1 MDQPLPTKRSYS
13 SIFVIF
19 LFLALLSGLIYW
31 KMNQPKPG
39 GGPPGAGGPGTKPPP
54 QKVTGYIARSENIP
68 MTLESSATLL
78 AWNEVLLMPETG
90 GRITQIN
97 ITEGAKVAQG
107 QLLIALYDEDL
118 KAQVKKQELQTEIAK
133 TNVKRLKEL
142 VKINGVSQ
150 QELDNAENQFNNIQS
165 DLNLITA
172 NLRKTKILAPFSG
185 TIGLTNA
192 SLGSFATPGT
202 SVASLQQ
209 MDQLKVEFAI
219 PEKYTRLLQIGD
231 RVKFTIESQRDT
243 FAALVYAFEPKID
256 PASRT
261 LKVRARFDN
270 LKAALLPGTFAKA
283 ELRLREIKGA
293 ILIPTQ
299 SVIPETRGKKVVVF
313 RNGIVEF
320 VKVVTGI
327 RNQDKVQIISG
338 VKAGDTILTSGLM
351 FVKPKAE
358 VILTS
363 VQ

>member
-1 MDQPLPTKRSYS
+1 
-13 SIFVIF
+13 
-19 LFLALLSGLIYW
+19 
-31 KMNQPKPG
+31 
-39 GGPPGAGGPGTKPPP
+39 
-54 QKVTGYIARSENIP
+54 
-68 MTLESSATLL
+68 
-78 AWNEVLLMPETG
+78 
-90 GRITQIN
+90 
-97 ITEGAKVAQG
+97 
-107 QLLIALYDEDL
+107 
-118 KAQVKKQELQTEIAK
+118 
-133 TNVKRLKEL
+133 
-142 VKINGVSQ
+142 
-150 QELDNAENQFNNIQS
+150 
-165 DLNLITA
+165 
-172 NLRKTKILAPFSG
+172 
-185 TIGLTNA
+185 
-192 SLGSFATPGT
+192 
-202 SVASLQQ
+202 
-209 MDQLKVEFAI
+209 
-219 PEKYTRLLQIGD
+219 
-231 RVKFTIESQRDT
+231 
-243 FAALVYAFEPKID
+243 LVYAFEPKID